1 MFQEGREGEKNS
13 LGTFLEEVRG
23 NELAACTVRGEGG
36 GRKGE
41 NNRHPRCVS
50 SCYPMEEVNVIAWV
64 RRGGG
69 TRWILIDGTSFMEF
83 FFSFR

>member
-41 NNRHPRCVS
+41 RIIDILDVFRV
-50 SCYPMEEVNVIAWV
+50 V
-64 RRGGG
+64 
-69 TRWILIDGTSFMEF
+69 TRW
-83 FFSFR
+83 RK

>member
-41 NNRHPRCVS
+41 RIIDILDVFRV
-50 SCYPMEEVNVIAWV
+50 V
-64 RRGGG
+64 
-69 TRWILIDGTSFMEF
+69 TR
-83 FFSFR
+83 